1 MDVPYVDL
9 VAQHKQMKQDVLD
22 AVERVLDHG
31 IFIDG
36 EEVAEFEQRMADYL
50 DVPHVIGLNSGTD
63 ALMLAMQ
70 ARGIG
75 EGDEVITVSHSWAT
89 TASSIALVGA
99 DPVFVDVDPD
109 TMLMDPDTLEDAVT
123 ENTEAILPVHYNGV
137 PADLDPIQDVC
148 ERHDLALIEDCAQ
161 AIGTRYDNELVGTRD
176 IGCFSLHPLKVLSAC
191 GDGGFIALHDDDEAE
206 LVERLHDNGR
216 ESRNKISHIA
226 RNSRLDTLQASILLE
241 KLDHLEK
248 WIAARR
254 RNAAVYRDA
263 LADYDDV
270 TLPPA
275 EQEGERLIY
284 TMFVIRHPR
293 RDELQQRLQNR
304 GVDAKVHYP
313 IPIHRQEAFEQFDPP
328 ELPVTDRVCDE
339 ILSLPVTPELTIAQR
354 DHVVDV
360 LRDELDNL

>member
-9 VAQHKQMKQDVLD
+9 VAQHQQMKQDVLD

-31 IFIDG
+31 IFIGG
-36 EEVAEFEQRMADYL
+36 EEVEQFEQRMADYL

-63 ALMLAMQ
+63 ALILALK

-75 EGDEVITVSHSWAT
+75 EGDEVITVSHSWVT
-89 TASSIALVGA
+89 TASAIALTGA
-99 DPVFVDVDPD
+99 TPVFVDIDPD
-109 TMLMDPDTLEDAVT
+109 TMLMDPNALEDAVT
-123 ENTEAILPVHYNGV
+123 DRTEAILPVHYNGN
-137 PADLDPIQDVC
+137 PADLDAIEAVC
-148 ERHDLALIEDCAQ
+148 DRHDLSLIEDCAQ
-161 AIGTRYDNELVGTRD
+161 ALGTRYDNELVGTRD
-176 IGCFSLHPLKVLSAC
+176 IGCFSTHPLKVLSAC

-206 LVERLHDNGR
+206 LVDRLHDNGR

-263 LADYDDV
+263 LEEFDQV
-270 TLPPA
+270 QLPPA

-284 TMFVIRHPR
+284 TMFVLRHPR
-293 RDELQQRLQNR
+293 RDELQDRLQQQ
-304 GVDAKVHYP
+304 GIDAKVHYP
-313 IPIHRQEAFEQFDPP
+313 IPIHRQEAFDDYDTP
-328 ELPVTDRVCDE
+328 ELPVTDEVCDK

-354 DHVVDV
+354 DHAVEV
-360 LRDELDNL
+360 LQHELQDL